1 MLLQQCYA
9 LSEFSHSF
17 LVLRAP
23 RDSDMLQ
30 SVMTVRAHAT
40 LDHGSSLVLLC
51 SSIPGV
57 CGGEG
62 GEEGVCVGGREGR
75 RRE

>member
-9 LSEFSHSF
+9 LGEFSHSF

-23 RDSDMLQ
+23 RDSDTPQ
-30 SVMTVRAHAT
+30 SMMTVRAHAA
-40 LDHGSSLVLLC
+40 LDHCSSLVLLC

-57 CGGEG
+57 WVCVRR
-62 GEEGVCVGGREGR
+62 EGV
-75 RRE
+75 